1 MKKIIVIIITI
12 LSLASCAERDGH
24 SLAAELTSFHWTQTS
39 EPIGSNTGSLSVEY
53 TIKNTGK
60 EDIIGFSI
68 TFHYSTGSIT
78 SIVKLNDNLSRKK
91 PNVLPANEQNLDKPI
106 LPGEIYVHTEEYK
119 LEEGTNITKVE
130 VTRLHVWSEWKD
142 RIYTY

>member
-12 LSLASCAERDGH
+12 LLLASCAERDGH

-39 EPIGSNTGSLSVEY
+39 EPIGSNKRSLSVEY
-53 TIKNTGK
+53 SIKNTGK

-68 TFHYSTGSIT
+68 TFHYSTDSIA

-91 PNVLPANEQNLDKPI
+91 PDVLPANEQNLDTPI
-106 LPGEIYVHTEEYK
+106 LPGEPYVHTEEYT
-119 LEEGTNITKVE
+119 LEEGTYVTNVE
-130 VTRLHVWSEWKD
+130 VTRLHVWSEWKE
-142 RIYTY
+142 RIYEY